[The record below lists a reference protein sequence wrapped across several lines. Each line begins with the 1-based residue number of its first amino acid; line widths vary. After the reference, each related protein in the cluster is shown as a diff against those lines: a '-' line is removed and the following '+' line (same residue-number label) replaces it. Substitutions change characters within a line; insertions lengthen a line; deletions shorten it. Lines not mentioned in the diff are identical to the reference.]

1 MEITKPAVVKKE
13 KVVKVKPEKQIKE
26 KKEKPTQP
34 DKVNLNRPF
43 VMTPARKV
51 ANDRLIIERGLLK
64 QKLKEQR
71 EDMKVLAKAE
81 RAKTNVLLNEMKKQV
96 MTPVRKPR
104 IPKTPKTP
112 VDTTPFIKFM

>member
-1 MEITKPAVVKKE
+1 MELTKDPVKKD
-13 KVVKVKPEKQIKE
+13 KVVKVKPEKPIKV
-26 KKEKPTQP
+26 KKEEPVQL

-71 EDMKVLAKAE
+71 EDMKVIAKAE

-104 IPKTPKTP
+104 TPKTPKAP
-112 VDTTPFIKFM
+112 VDTTPVINFM

>member
-13 KVVKVKPEKQIKE
+13 KVVKVK
-26 KKEKPTQP
+26 KEKPVQP
-34 DKVNLNRPF
+34 EKVNLNRPF

-51 ANDRLIIERGLLK
+51 ANDRLIVERGLLK

-71 EDMKVLAKAE
+71 EDMRVLAKAE
-81 RAKTNVLLNEMKKQV
+81 RAKTNVLLKEMKKQV

-104 IPKTPKTP
+104 TQKTPPP
-112 VDTTPFIKFM
+112 VDTTQDIKFM